1 MNRILLAS
9 ASAFA
14 IAAAHT
20 ESGCATASND
30 NRTIVIIGTTDGAGG
45 AAASTS
51 SGCGAGGGGG
61 TATCPSGT
69 GGHAECGC
77 TLDADMTPECHREHA
92 TLDGVC
98 SFEVVADG
106 LPCRAGV
113 GLCSGGVCIVDPGPG
128 CSPFFSA
135 GPWPWCSSDGECDD
149 GNACT
154 LDSCPAL
161 GCGPCLHVPVP
172 AGKWCGAGLACNG
185 QGSCCAVD
193 A

>member
-9 ASAFA
+9 AFA
-14 IAAAHT
+14 IAIATAHT

-30 NRTIVIIGTTDGAGG
+30 NRTIIVIGVADGAGG
-45 AAASTS
+45 AASSTS
-51 SGCGAGGGGG
+51 SGCGGDGG

-77 TLDADMTPECHREHA
+77 TLDDDMNPECHRERA

-161 GCGPCLHVPVP
+161 GCGTCLHVPVP
-172 AGKWCGAGLACNG
+172 AGKGCGAGLACNG